1 MNRIKYS
8 MMIVS
13 IIIATSIPISM
24 ATKNNLKDLE
34 ESISKNNTKDS
45 AEIYNDL
52 TNIEREEGVKLFL
65 TYIIDLEGKVE
76 QGVEEPKV
84 AIERLNDIG
93 NIKEIDNDVK
103 RVRENIDELENSH
116 IAFNRAERAE
126 EEKNYKEALDNYNY
140 VRKEDKKNY
149 AVAKNK
155 IKEIK
160 NKLEN

>member
-13 IIIATSIPISM
+13 IIITTSIPINM
-24 ATKNNLKDLE
+24 VTKNNLKDLE
-34 ESISKNNTKDS
+34 ESISKNNTKS
-45 AEIYNDL
+45 SVEIYNDL

-65 TYIIDLEGKVE
+65 TYIVDLEENVE
-76 QGVEEPKV
+76 QGVEEPKI
-84 AIERLNDIG
+84 AIEKLNDIG

-103 RVRENIDELENSH
+103 RVREHIDELENSH
-116 IAFNRAERAE
+116 IAFNKAEKAE
-126 EEKNYKEALDNYNY
+126 EEKNYKVALDNYNY
-140 VRKEDKKNY
+140 VKKEDKKNY
-149 AVAKNK
+149 TVAKNK